1 MLRTFA
7 STFTR
12 SAFTRT
18 YATKLNKYPRPKPG
32 TAERPAYHAP
42 DPLINNAKAVV
53 TALPDEEGLT
63 FIHRPPPTAPS
74 PYSLTTNPVSPLL
87 CPRPPP
93 RQSQE
98 NENETENID
107 IPLPPPS
114 RPKFGKEP
122 LPRASAQT
130 MSEIKRLRA
139 LDPERYT
146 CSVLARKFQVTRG
159 FVQAIAALK
168 KSLRKKKRREQER
181 VAEQAREK
189 WGEKKTTLML
199 IKAKRRELW

>member
-1 MLRTFA
+1 MLRRA
-7 STFTR
+7 CPSIA
-12 SAFTRT
+12 SAFSRT
-18 YATKLNKYPRPKPG
+18 YATKLNKWPRPKPG

-42 DPLINNAKAVV
+42 DPLLNNPQAVV
-53 TALPDEEGLT
+53 TSLPDEDLT

-87 CPRPPP
+87 RPRSPK
-93 RQSQE
+93 E
-98 NENETENID
+98 N

-114 RPKFGKEP
+114 RQKYVQPA

-130 MSEIKRLRA
+130 ILEIKRLRA
-139 LDPERYT
+139 LDPDRYT
-146 CSVLARKFQVTRG
+146 CGVLASKFNVTRG

-168 KSLRKKKRREQER
+168 KSQRRAKRREQEL
-181 VAEQAREK
+181 VAGAARAK
-189 WGEKKTTLML
+189 WSEKKTTLML